1 MPPALPSDNSR
12 PALVLGGGG
21 AAGVMWL
28 FGLTLGLRQTGID
41 LSLARRIVGT
51 SAGAVLGANLA
62 GGVDLAA
69 LLASLPAE
77 PPASSTP
84 SHDPTRPGAAEPI
97 PSSAAGP
104 GPSNAPESTPPSAV
118 EPIRPGATSNPAD
131 AQSSPTD
138 SLQLNAAETDPLE
151 RRRRIGAQAL
161 ELDLGDPADHIARMS
176 QLVGITDWPDHDL
189 LITAVDA
196 TTGELRTWT
205 RDGKATLPE
214 AIAASSA
221 IPGVFPAIPIDGS
234 HFLDGGLRSPI
245 NADLAAGAPLIVI
258 LEPFAHVFRRAATDR
273 ELAGAPTI
281 SITADTP
288 AITAFGSN
296 LFDPAALRPA
306 FEAGLRQAA
315 EASTRLRDVWP
326 ASR

>member
-1 MPPALPSDNSR
+1 MLPTVPPDDSR

-28 FGLTLGLRQTGID
+28 FGLTLGLRRTGID
-41 LSLARRIVGT
+41 LSLAGRIVGT

-62 GGVDLAA
+62 GGVDLPA
-69 LLASLPAE
+69 LLASLPSE
-77 PPASSTP
+77 PPATSTP
-84 SHDPTRPGAAEPI
+84 PLAPPPPGVAEP
-97 PSSAAGP
+97 
-104 GPSNAPESTPPSAV
+104 TPPSAV
-118 EPIRPGATSNPAD
+118 SDPAD
-131 AQSSPTD
+131 AESGPVG
-138 SLQLNAAETDPLE
+138 SLRLNADDTDPVE

-196 TTGELRTWT
+196 TTGALRTWT
-205 RDGKATLPE
+205 REGKATLPE

-221 IPGVFPAIPIDGS
+221 VPGVFPAIPIDGS

-258 LEPFAHVFRRAATDR
+258 LEPFAHVFPRAATDT
-273 ELAGAPTI
+273 ELGGTPTI
-281 SITADTP
+281 SITADTE
-288 AITAFGSN
+288 AITAFGSD
-296 LFDPAALRPA
+296 LFAPAALRPA
-306 FEAGLRQAA
+306 FEAGLRQATDA
-315 EASTRLRDVWP
+315 AARLRDVWP
-326 ASR
+326 TAE

>member
-1 MPPALPSDNSR
+1 MPPASPPDNSR

-41 LSLARRIVGT
+41 LSLAGRIVGT

-62 GGVDLAA
+62 GNVDLAD
-69 LLASLPAE
+69 LLASLPSE
-77 PPASSTP
+77 PPAP
-84 SHDPTRPGAAEPI
+84 EPT
-97 PSSAAGP
+97 PSSA
-104 GPSNAPESTPPSAV
+104 T
-118 EPIRPGATSNPAD
+118 
-131 AQSSPTD
+131 SSPAD
-138 SLQLNAAETDPLE
+138 SLQLNAADIDPVA
-151 RRRRIGAQAL
+151 RRRRIGAHAL

-176 QLVGITDWPDHDL
+176 QLLGITDWPHHDL

-196 TTGELRTWT
+196 TTGALRTWT
-205 RDGKATLPE
+205 REGKATLPE
-214 AIAASSA
+214 AIAASTA
-221 IPGVFPAIPIDGS
+221 VPGVFPAIPIDGS

-258 LEPFAHVFRRAATDR
+258 LEPFAHLFPRAATDT

-288 AITAFGSN
+288 AISAFGSD
-296 LFDPAALRPA
+296 LFAPAARRPA
-306 FEAGLRQAA
+306 FEAGVRQAA
-315 EASTRLRDVWP
+315 QAATRLRDVWP
-326 ASR
+326 TSE